1 MAFYSVQHAKH
12 ATLATAIAGS
22 VATTTAGSASP
33 ATNEVQTI
41 TLTDGHVA
49 TGGTF
54 TITYDGQTTSA
65 LAYDASGATISTAMD
80 ALSNLGNG
88 DCVVTGTLNTG
99 LTLTFS
105 GAGVAATNVAQ
116 VTVSFAS
123 TTGYIYDRVILN
135 GCQPGILRVRNRH
148 TTGTL
153 YFRAYTENANNK
165 TPMVAVAEDDCYAV
179 PYGDLT
185 DIFWNNNIAYVY
197 IISGAGSPYSVESI
211 RGLN

>member
-12 ATLATAIAGS
+12 ATLATAIAGA
-22 VATTTAGSASP
+22 VTTTTAGSADP

-49 TGGTF
+49 SGGTF

-65 LAYDASGATISTAMD
+65 LAYDASGATISAAMD
-80 ALSNLGNG
+80 ALSNLGDG

-123 TTGYIYDRVILN
+123 TTGTIYDRIILQ

-148 TTGTL
+148 TTGAL
-153 YFRAYTENANNK
+153 YFRVYTENAIK
-165 TPMVAVAEDDCYAV
+165 SVPALADDDTYVV
-179 PYGDLT
+179 PFGDLT
-185 DIFWNNNIAYVY
+185 DIFWNNNQAYVY
-197 IISGAGSPYSVESI
+197 VISGAATPYSVESI

>member
-12 ATLATAIAGS
+12 ATLATAIAGA
-22 VATTTAGSASP
+22 VTTTTAGSASP

-41 TLTDGHVA
+41 TLTSGHVA

-65 LAYDASGATISTAMD
+65 IAYDADAATIDTALE
-80 ALSNLGNG
+80 ALSNIGVG
-88 DCVVTGTLNTG
+88 DVSVSGTLNTG
-99 LTLTFS
+99 ITVTFTGTL
-105 GAGVAATNVAQ
+105 AATNVAEM
-116 VTVSFAS
+116 TVSFAS
-123 TTGYIYDRVILN
+123 TTGYIYDRIILN

-148 TTGTL
+148 TTGAL
-153 YFRAYTENANNK
+153 YFRVYTEKASAK
-165 TPMVAVAEDDCYAV
+165 TVMTAVAEDDTYVV
-179 PYGDLT
+179 PFGDLT

-197 IISGAGSPYSVESI
+197 VISGAATPYSVESI